1 MSQRKRVRIES
12 NGDVLPAG
20 STRVFIDDVDV
31 TSSVYAVSWRIA
43 ANEASRAE
51 VTFINVEVKAEG
63 DLAIEDKPI
72 AIRRWWRWWHVTSK
86 VRG

>member
-1 MSQRKRVRIES
+1 VEGGSVKRVRIES
-12 NGDVLPAG
+12 NGDVLPPG

-51 VTFINVEVKAEG
+51 VTFVNVEVKIEG
-63 DLAIEDKPI
+63 GLAVDDELI
-72 AIRRWWRWWHVTSK
+72 AVRRRWWRRARRV
-86 VRG
+86 G